1 MNPAIPA
8 KTEQRSD
15 KATPNGGVYSIAYF
29 KNAKGQPV
37 AKEDAT
43 AIEIIEFDENDRQI
57 WRTYMRNKPYV
68 AKKDRA
74 DPLED

>member
-1 MNPAIPA
+1 MLAI
-8 KTEQRSD
+8 KTEERQNG
-15 KATPNGGVYSIAYF
+15 ATPKGGVYSIAYF
-29 KNAKGQPV
+29 QDDNGQPV

-43 AIEIIEFDENDRQI
+43 AIEIIEFDKNDRQI

-68 AKKDRA
+68 AKKDRS

>member
-1 MNPAIPA
+1 MLAI
-8 KTEQRSD
+8 KTEERING
-15 KATPNGGVYSIAYF
+15 ATPKGGVYSIAYF
-29 KNAKGQPV
+29 QDDAGQPV

-68 AKKDRA
+68 AKKNRT

>member
-1 MNPAIPA
+1 MLAV
-8 KTEQRSD
+8 KTEERINGE
-15 KATPNGGVYSIAYF
+15 TPKGGVYSIAYF
-29 KNAKGQPV
+29 QDAKGQPV
-37 AKEDAT
+37 AKENAT

-57 WRTYMRNKPYV
+57 FRTYQRNKPYV

>member
-1 MNPAIPA
+1 MLAV
-8 KTEQRSD
+8 KTEERINGE
-15 KATPNGGVYSIAYF
+15 TPKGGVYSIAYF
-29 KNAKGQPV
+29 QDANGQPV

-43 AIEIIEFDENDRQI
+43 SIEIIEFDENDRQI